1 MNKYSKPTSITIS
14 GQFVGYLHGGYVFH
28 LENEDIIDFDQINPK
43 VLEAF
48 DLKSNAFKNKTFEI
62 VYSEIFD
69 DLDDDDLVIF
79 RLEKLTLI

>member
-1 MNKYSKPTSITIS
+1 MNNYSEPTSISIR
-14 GQFVGYLHGGYVFH
+14 GQFVGYLQGGYVFH

-43 VLEAF
+43 ILDAF
-48 DLKSNAFKNKTFEI
+48 DLKSNAFKNTTFEI

-79 RLEKLTLI
+79 KLEILH

>member
-43 VLEAF
+43 SAGRIR
-48 DLKSNAFKNKTFEI
+48 FEI
-62 VYSEIFD
+62 QCA
-69 DLDDDDLVIF
+69 
-79 RLEKLTLI
+79 